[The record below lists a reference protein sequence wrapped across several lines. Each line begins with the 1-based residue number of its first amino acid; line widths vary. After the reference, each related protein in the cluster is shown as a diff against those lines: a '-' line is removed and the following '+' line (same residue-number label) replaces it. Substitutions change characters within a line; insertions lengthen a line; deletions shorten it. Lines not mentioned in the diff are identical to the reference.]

1 MDNVQEQLNRIIDAY
16 CLQAK
21 YVERLE
27 QAILIANKAADICTQ
42 LADRDCEYPGSVGC
56 DMLPQGVVRS
66 VCLPCKARAIITS
79 TNKAMDICRRVD
91 KYFNSEKQWPTGTLE
106 AIYRD
111 AAIVVNAATNKGHHL
126 TECDKCTRKPTCGD
140 VFPACTGPDKDA
152 TDKGKGGTIGGDRD
166 IGSESKEKEE
176 KINCVNC
183 AGFQDCY
190 FKPVTE
196 KTPADDY
203 DCSGAGDCN
212 HYKPKL

>member
-1 MDNVQEQLNRIIDAY
+1 MDNTQKQLNRLIDAY
-16 CLQAK
+16 CLQAEH
-21 YVERLE
+21 VERLE
-27 QAILIANKAADICTQ
+27 QAILIA
-42 LADRDCEYPGSVGC
+42 
-56 DMLPQGVVRS
+56 
-66 VCLPCKARAIITS
+66 
-79 TNKAMDICRRVD
+79 NKAMDICRRVD

-176 KINCVNC
+176 SDKCKSCKNEYRDFVCGQCHNYNLWE
-183 AGFQDCY
+183 G
-190 FKPVTE
+190 
-196 KTPADDY
+196 
-203 DCSGAGDCN
+203 G
-212 HYKPKL
+212 L